1 MCGGLWKISEYH
13 KHYSCNGS
21 VRNLRYNCNDSTRNL
36 RYSTMLLFEIPE
48 RTYQTMHLRGQ
59 FALHSPQFVHLP

>member
-13 KHYSCNGS
+13 KYLQLQRFCAKFT
-21 VRNLRYNCNDSTRNL
+21 VKPQRFCPKFT
-36 RYSTMLLFEIPE
+36 YSTMVLFEIPE

-59 FALHSPQFVHLP
+59 FALHSPQFVHLS